1 MTDLIPLV
9 LDLETFYDE
18 KAGYSL
24 KKMPTAQYARDDRFA
39 VLGAGVRVGAG
50 KATWLEPDDL
60 AAFLSQVPWDQ
71 TLLICHNAQFDGLV
85 LTEHYGYKP
94 RQYACTMFMLR
105 WLISQGL
112 LDPRMRTNLDEAAKL
127 VGMEKGNL
135 EQALANDT
143 LGEYATD
150 DAAICGALFDK
161 FWNLLPEDEQGYIDI
176 HVRMA
181 VEPVLDLDTE
191 ALRRLAD
198 ADKALEGLFPLVRK
212 DDKFAAALTALGV
225 NPEYKTTPK
234 GNLKLALAKT
244 DRFMQSLEN
253 HPNELVRMLADLRL
267 KSRSTIMRSRAQR
280 FLDVGA
286 PLPAP
291 ILYYGAHTGRGSG
304 LDKINMQNLPRKGG
318 LRECIRAPEGYKL
331 VIVDS
336 SQIEVRTEA
345 WLAGQEDLLED
356 FRQGRDPYLSFA
368 AYRYRENYDDLVARR
383 KAGDAKAELMRT
395 VSKAAV
401 LALGF
406 MQGPGGFEAYCET
419 YGVPLG
425 QGEAEQVVQAYR
437 QKYTRHVALANQALL
452 DIKNSGQQQAPNDT
466 KLTYPDLRI
475 TADGTPEWRRPVIF
489 AKSVNE
495 GWGNIWRGAAVENCL
510 DHDTEVLTCQG
521 WVPLCKVSRQHRVWD
536 GGAWVSH
543 GGFIDQGRQR
553 VVDFGG
559 VWLTP
564 DHKVLTDA
572 GFVPAAETTYEEAYG
587 YTERLHRG
595 TARVDDGDPPSGFR
609 RAADT
614 LARALRLRGGKRNA
628 RHEVFQG
635 RGQDMRSP
643 RLPVSF
649 ATPAGDRG
657 LANAWDVP
665 TSGVWG
671 MAVYAGSVPAPYASG
686 MEELRRAGHSGLRA
700 LGRFLRG
707 FLGRHGA
714 YVPGGPYSGARGQWA
729 RLLQREL
736 PLGRPPNPKQ
746 KPTEQ
751 RRDRHS
757 IWAYV
762 GLRGGGAERA
772 KPHDFVVPAFGRR
785 PRGQHVQPPVFR
797 PVGDLL
803 NAGPRHRFTVRGSD
817 GRSFIVSN
825 CVQKVARDVV
835 FWQGLQMHKAGL
847 RVILMVHDEVV
858 LLARNEDA
866 EATLETALRWMRT
879 PPLWA
884 EGLPLGA
891 EGHISDCY
899 TK

>member
-9 LDLETFYDE
+9 LDFESFYD
-18 KAGYSL
+18 KDYSL
-24 KKMPTAQYARDDRFA
+24 KKMPTCQYVRDPRFS

-50 KATWLEPDDL
+50 EPTWLEPEPLSD
-60 AAFLSQVPWDQ
+60 FLSEIPWGQV
-71 TLLICHNAQFDGLV
+71 LLICHNAQFDGLV
-85 LTEHYGYKP
+85 LTEYYGYKP
-94 RQYACTMFMLR
+94 RQYACTMFMMR

-150 DAAICGALFDK
+150 DAAICGALYDK
-161 FWNLLPEDEQGYIDI
+161 FWNLLPGDEQGYIDI

-181 VEPVLDLDTE
+181 VEPVFDLDTE
-191 ALRRLAD
+191 TLRRLAD
-198 ADKALEGLFPLVRK
+198 ADKALEELFPLVRK

-225 NPEYKTTPK
+225 NPEYKTTTK

-244 DRFMQSLEN
+244 DKFMQSLEN

-304 LDKINMQNLPRKGG
+304 LDKINVQNLPRKGG
-318 LRECIRAPEGYKL
+318 LRECIKAPPGHKL

-368 AYRYRENYDDLVARR
+368 AYRYREDYDGLVARR

-406 MQGPGGFEAYCET
+406 MQGAGGFEAYCET
-419 YGVPLG
+419 YGIPLG

-437 QKYTRHVALANQALL
+437 AKYTRHVALANQALL
-452 DIKNSGQQQAPNDT
+452 DIKNTGQQQAPNGT
-466 KLTYPDLRI
+466 KLTYPELRI
-475 TADGTPEWRRPVIF
+475 TADGTPEWRRPVVF

-521 WVPLCKVSRQHRVWD
+521 WVPLSKVSRQHQVWD
-536 GGAWVSH
+536 GVAWVSH

-553 VVDFGG
+553 VIDFGG

-564 DHKVLTDA
+564 DHKVLTEA
-572 GFVPAAETTYEEAYG
+572 GFVPASETTYEEAYG

-595 TARVDDGDPPSGFR
+595 AARVDDGDPPSGFR

-614 LARALRLRGGKRNA
+614 LARALRLRSGQRDA
-628 RHEVFQG
+628 RGEVLQG
-635 RGQDMRSP
+635 RGQDMWGL

-649 ATPAGDRG
+649 ATPAGDQG
-657 LANAWDVP
+657 LADARDVP
-665 TSGVWG
+665 TPSVLG
-671 MAVYAGSVPAPYASG
+671 MAVYAGPVPAPYASG
-686 MEELRRAGHSGLRA
+686 MEELWRAGHSGLRA
-700 LGRFLRG
+700 LGGFLRG
-707 FLGRHGA
+707 LLGGHGA
-714 YVPGGPYSGARGQWA
+714 YVSGGPYFGAHRQWA

-736 PLGRPPNPKQ
+736 PVGRPPNPKQ
-746 KPTEQ
+746 EPTEQ
-751 RRDRHS
+751 CRDRHPLR
-757 IWAYV
+757 AYV

-772 KPHDFVVPAFGRR
+772 KSHDPVVPTFGWC
-785 PRGQHVQPPVFR
+785 PRGQHVQPAVFR

-803 NAGPRHRFTVRGSD
+803 NAGPRHRFTVRGTD
-817 GRSFIVSN
+817 GRPFIVSN

-835 FWQGLQMHKAGL
+835 FWQGLQMHREGL
-847 RVILMVHDEVV
+847 RIVLLVHDEVV
-858 LLARNEDA
+858 LLARDEDA
-866 EATLETALRWMRT
+866 ETTLATALCWMQT
-879 PPLWA
+879 SPPWA

-891 EGHISDCY
+891 EGRISDCY

>member
-475 TADGTPEWRRPVIF
+475 TADGTPRP
-489 AKSVNE
+489 SV
-495 GWGNIWRGAAVENCL
+495 R
-510 DHDTEVLTCQG
+510 
-521 WVPLCKVSRQHRVWD
+521 
-536 GGAWVSH
+536 
-543 GGFIDQGRQR
+543 
-553 VVDFGG
+553 
-559 VWLTP
+559 
-564 DHKVLTDA
+564 
-572 GFVPAAETTYEEAYG
+572 
-587 YTERLHRG
+587 
-595 TARVDDGDPPSGFR
+595 
-609 RAADT
+609 
-614 LARALRLRGGKRNA
+614 
-628 RHEVFQG
+628 
-635 RGQDMRSP
+635 M
-643 RLPVSF
+643 
-649 ATPAGDRG
+649 
-657 LANAWDVP
+657 
-665 TSGVWG
+665 
-671 MAVYAGSVPAPYASG
+671 
-686 MEELRRAGHSGLRA
+686 
-700 LGRFLRG
+700 
-707 FLGRHGA
+707 
-714 YVPGGPYSGARGQWA
+714 
-729 RLLQREL
+729 
-736 PLGRPPNPKQ
+736 
-746 KPTEQ
+746 
-751 RRDRHS
+751 
-757 IWAYV
+757 
-762 GLRGGGAERA
+762 
-772 KPHDFVVPAFGRR
+772 
-785 PRGQHVQPPVFR
+785 
-797 PVGDLL
+797 
-803 NAGPRHRFTVRGSD
+803 
-817 GRSFIVSN
+817 
-825 CVQKVARDVV
+825 
-835 FWQGLQMHKAGL
+835 
-847 RVILMVHDEVV
+847 
-858 LLARNEDA
+858 
-866 EATLETALRWMRT
+866 
-879 PPLWA
+879 
-884 EGLPLGA
+884 
-891 EGHISDCY
+891 
-899 TK
+899 